1 MLTYSIELII
11 DSQDLHA
18 IKAAQQQ
25 IVLAK
30 PVNDTCLP
38 NVAWQS
44 FDPGSDNVVTWSEEY
59 GVYASNTNLV
69 HGARILK
76 TSSMPYPAQ
85 DGAYYSFATDATFY
99 GPFQSSDAPAPGQYG
114 VSNEVPS
121 AHYPALVF
129 GLVQNAII
137 NDTAF
142 NFRPLNAQL
151 VGAKQRATFT
161 PLCSVYIWLQSTLS
175 SGTVITRAPRKV
187 ALVTFDQRINAQT
200 LKYDS
205 ARGIFVPYSL
215 GNNAYV
221 HHAPHT
227 ELLKRAFI

>member
-11 DSQDLHA
+11 DPQDLCV
-18 IKAAQQQ
+18 IKAAQEQ

-30 PVNDTCLP
+30 PVSDTYIP

-44 FDPGSDNVVTWSEEY
+44 FDPIVDNVVTWSEEY
-59 GVYASNTNLV
+59 GIYASNTNLV

-85 DGAYYSFATDATFY
+85 PGAYYSFATDATFY
-99 GPFQSSDAPAPGQYG
+99 GPLQEAGASDANQFG

-121 AHYPALVF
+121 ANHPSLVF

-142 NFRPLNAQL
+142 NFRPLNARP
-151 VGAKQRATFT
+151 VRAHQRTTFT
-161 PLCSVYIWLQSTLS
+161 PLSTVYIWLQSGLT
-175 SGTVITRAPRKV
+175 SGTVITQLPRKV
-187 ALVTFDQRINAQT
+187 AIVTFDSLINAQT
-200 LKYDS
+200 LKYDADS
-205 ARGIFVPYSL
+205 GMFVPYSPSKSSFVL
-215 GNNAYV
+215 NTPNV
-221 HHAPHT
+221 K
-227 ELLKRAFI
+227 LFDQVFI